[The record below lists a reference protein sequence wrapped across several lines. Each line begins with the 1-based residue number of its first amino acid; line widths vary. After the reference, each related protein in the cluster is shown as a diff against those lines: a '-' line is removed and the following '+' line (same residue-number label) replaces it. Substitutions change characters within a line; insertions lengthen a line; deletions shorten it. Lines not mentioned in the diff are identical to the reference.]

1 MAGSRHFTVV
11 DDWVILNQEISSTEF
26 RVYAILRAAV
36 INSYGGIPKSGVK
49 VTAGWVA
56 EISGSLFSRPTAY
69 RALRG
74 LASKGVLG
82 RLNDGKTEGDASQ
95 FEFIVYPGS
104 DYEGVTNVQA
114 EVSRLK
120 KRATRSICF
129 DTVDIEGNPRNGLTR
144 KDHVMPS
151 AGDILGAPG
160 EAEDVVDG
168 EPEFDLSGLDG
179 IQAKKPLPLGPE
191 EEFADELERI
201 TGSNPEEHLRLMRGS
216 CLRVAKA
223 VRPALAAGWKPGEL
237 AKRMAAELNPRI
249 HSPEKLLLRKAD
261 DVGRPPSQVR
271 KSREPE
277 IPDYDPAYDFS
288 HLDIKN
294 DQAPEREAGSELLL
308 GEAAQETKEQRL
320 ARIARKYSRN

>member
-1 MAGSRHFTVV
+1 
-11 DDWVILNQEISSTEF
+11 
-26 RVYAILRAAV
+26 
-36 INSYGGIPKSGVK
+36 
-49 VTAGWVA
+49 
-56 EISGSLFSRPTAY
+56 
-69 RALRG
+69 
-74 LASKGVLG
+74 
-82 RLNDGKTEGDASQ
+82 
-95 FEFIVYPGS
+95 
-104 DYEGVTNVQA
+104 
-114 EVSRLK
+114 
-120 KRATRSICF
+120 
-129 DTVDIEGNPRNGLTR
+129 
-144 KDHVMPS
+144 MPS

-160 EAEDVVDG
+160 DAEDVVDG

-179 IQAKKPLPLGPE
+179 IQTEEPLPLGPE

-216 CLRVAKA
+216 CLRVARA

-237 AKRMAAELNPRI
+237 ARRMAAELNPRI